1 MSGKAL
7 GTLRS
12 TVLALALMAA
22 GAASA
27 ESLSGDYLAARQA
40 SFTGDFKAAARYY
53 GEAVKHDP
61 ENAELLERASLANIG
76 LGDFVRAEALAA
88 RLAALGQN
96 SRIAQL
102 AEIAVLAH
110 DEDYSELQK
119 RVDDDR
125 AAGPLIDGLL
135 TAWVEL
141 GRGDVSAALASF
153 DAVGQERGLAGFA
166 AYHKAMALAS
176 VGDFEGAEAIFGDP
190 AGNAMQMTRSA
201 VLARVEILSQIDRQD
216 DAVALIDEAF
226 GPQLDPG
233 ISALREKLAAGE
245 ALPFDIVTSARDGIA
260 EVFFTIA
267 GALANES
274 AEDYTLLHVRVAEF
288 LRPDHVGALLM
299 AGELLEKMGQYELAA
314 ATYRRVPRDDAAFH
328 VAELGRSDA
337 LRAEG
342 KLDAAVEVL
351 EQLADTHGNLPA
363 VQSALGDL
371 MRQLERYDEAIAAYD
386 NALATFAEPDP
397 AQWFLYYA
405 RGICKERDGDW
416 EAAEQD
422 FRAALEFVPNQ
433 PQVLN
438 YLGYSMVE
446 HHVNLDEALAMIERA
461 VEAEPQSG
469 YIVDSLGWALYRLGR
484 YDEAVGHMER
494 AAELMAVDPVVNDHL
509 GDVYWAVGRKTE
521 ARFQWQRALS
531 FVGWEDASDDVEPE
545 RIRRK
550 LAVGL
555 DAVLAEE
562 GRPPLK
568 VANDVD

>member
-1 MSGKAL
+1 MSGKAI
-7 GTLRS
+7 GTLRG

-22 GAASA
+22 GAVSA

-40 SFTGDFKAAARYY
+40 SFSGDFKAAARYY

-61 ENAELLERASLANIG
+61 ENADLLERAALANIG
-76 LGDFVRAEALAA
+76 LGDFIRAEGLAE
-88 RLAALGQN
+88 RLTALGHTSQ
-96 SRIAQL
+96 IGQL
-102 AEIAVLAH
+102 AEVAVLAH
-110 DEDYSELQK
+110 EENYAELLA
-119 RVDDDR
+119 RVEADQS
-125 AAGPLIDGLL
+125 AGPLADGLL
-135 TAWVEL
+135 KAWAEL

-153 DAVGQERGLAGFA
+153 DEVAKERGLAGFA

-176 VGDFEGAEAIFGDP
+176 VGDFEGAEAIFAEPG
-190 AGNAMQMTRSA
+190 AGAMQMTRRA
-201 VLARVEILSQIDRQD
+201 VLARIEILSQIDRHA
-216 DAVALIDEAF
+216 DAITLIDEAF
-226 GPQLDPG
+226 GQQLDPG
-233 ISALREKLAAGE
+233 MAELRGKLEAGE
-245 ALPFDIVTSARDGIA
+245 TLPFDIITSARDGIA

-267 GALANES
+267 SALASES

-314 ATYRRVPRDDAAFH
+314 ATYRRVPREDAAFH

-342 KLDAAVEVL
+342 KMDAAVEVL

-371 MRQLERYDEAIAAYD
+371 MRQLERYPEAIEAYD
-386 NALATFAEPDP
+386 RALATFAEPDP

-405 RGICKERDGDW
+405 RGICKERNGDW
-416 EAAEQD
+416 EAAEKD
-422 FRAALEFVPNQ
+422 FRAALDFVPNQ

-446 HHVNLDEALAMIERA
+446 HHVNLDEALEMIERA
-461 VEAEPQSG
+461 VKAEPQSG

-568 VANDVD
+568 VAHDVD

>member
-1 MSGKAL
+1 MSGKAY
-7 GTLRS
+7 GTLRG

-40 SFTGDFKAAARYY
+40 SFEGDFKAAALYY

-61 ENAELLERASLANIG
+61 ENADLLERAALSNIG
-76 LGDFVRAEALAA
+76 LGDFVRAEALAE
-88 RLAALGQN
+88 RLTALGHTSQ
-96 SRIAQL
+96 IGQL
-102 AEIAVLAH
+102 AEIAVLARA
-110 DEDYSELQK
+110 EDYAELLK
-119 RVDDDR
+119 RVEEDR
-125 AAGPLIDGLL
+125 SAGPLIDGLL
-135 TAWVEL
+135 KAWAEL
-141 GRGDVSAALASF
+141 GRGDVSTALTSF
-153 DAVGQERGLAGFA
+153 DAVAKERGLAGFA

-176 VGDFEGAEAIFGDP
+176 VGDFEGAEAIFSEP
-190 AGNAMQMTRSA
+190 AAGAMQMTRRA
-201 VLARVEILSQIDRQD
+201 VLARIEILSQIDRQA
-216 DAVALIDEAF
+216 DAVALIDDAF

-233 ISALREKLAAGE
+233 MTELRGKLDAGE
-245 ALPFDIVTSARDGIA
+245 TLPFDIVTSARDGIA

-267 GALANES
+267 GALASES
-274 AEDYTLLHVRVAEF
+274 AEDYTLLHVRVAEY

-342 KLDAAVEVL
+342 KMDAAVEVL

-371 MRQLERYDEAIAAYD
+371 MRQLERYGEAIEAYD
-386 NALATFAEPDP
+386 RALATFGEPDP

-416 EAAEQD
+416 EAAETD
-422 FRAALEFVPNQ
+422 FRAALEFAPDQ

-446 HHVNLDEALAMIERA
+446 HHVNLDEALEMIERA

-509 GDVYWAVGRKTE
+509 GDVYWAVGRKVE

-531 FVGWEDASDDVEPE
+531 FVGWEDASDDVDPE

-555 DAVLAEE
+555 DTVLAEE

-568 VANDVD
+568 VAHDAD